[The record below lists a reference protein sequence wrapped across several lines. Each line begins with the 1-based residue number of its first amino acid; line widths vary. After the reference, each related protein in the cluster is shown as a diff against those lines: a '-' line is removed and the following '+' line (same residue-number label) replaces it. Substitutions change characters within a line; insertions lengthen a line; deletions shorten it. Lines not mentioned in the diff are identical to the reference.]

1 MDDDRHSNIWTHQAT
16 IDHMTALVDDVLFLN
31 QAEVEKLQCNPTTLD
46 LVAFIQELIDEWQS
60 TVKDKQRLTFVCLGE
75 VRPFL
80 ADAKLLRQI
89 VNNLIGNAIKY
100 SPNGGEVVV
109 SLNPESNQ
117 VNFQICDEGIGI
129 PPEDQHNLFEPF
141 NRASNVGTIRGTG
154 LELSIAKSVW
164 ICTRVRYVIVKCWCR
179 HKIYSNRLW

>member
-1 MDDDRHSNIWTHQAT
+1 
-16 IDHMTALVDDVLFLN
+16 MTALVDDVLFLN

-100 SPNGGEVVV
+100 SHNGGEVVV
-109 SLNPESNQ
+109 SINPESNQ
-117 VNFQICDEGIGI
+117 VKFQICDEGIGI

-154 LELSIAKSVW
+154 LELSI
-164 ICTRVRYVIVKCWCR
+164 VKKCVDL
-179 HKIYSNRLW
+179 HKGEITVNSEVGVGTKFTVTLPFETYS

>member
-1 MDDDRHSNIWTHQAT
+1 
-16 IDHMTALVDDVLFLN
+16 MTALVDDVLFLN

-117 VNFQICDEGIGI
+117 VIFRFAMKELVFHLKTNTTCLNLLIELVTLAQLEGR
-129 PPEDQHNLFEPF
+129 DWSYL
-141 NRASNVGTIRGTG
+141 
-154 LELSIAKSVW
+154 LSKSVW
-164 ICTRVRYVIVKCWCR
+164 ICTRVRLLLIVK
-179 HKIYSNRLW
+179 LV